1 MPKKKPEVAFDV
13 PTDVGTASQ
22 SGWVYRSDAAA
33 SPAGSPESA
42 ASPAGSPESAAPL
55 DGAPAAA
62 AAMAV
67 AAPEVLPAGGV
78 TRAPVA
84 GVSWA
89 DRVTELLALPF
100 SVPICFILS
109 LAPQS
114 RRANPK

>member
-22 SGWVYRSDAAA
+22 SGWVYRSDA
-33 SPAGSPESA
+33 A

-100 SVPICFILS
+100 SVPLCFILS

>member
-1 MPKKKPEVAFDV
+1 
-13 PTDVGTASQ
+13 
-22 SGWVYRSDAAA
+22 
-33 SPAGSPESA
+33 
-42 ASPAGSPESAAPL
+42 
-55 DGAPAAA
+55 
-62 AAMAV
+62 MAV